1 MKTSLA
7 ILILIGAPILAAA
20 IGGIGSVT
28 APSFYK
34 ELARPSWAPPP
45 SVFGPVWTV
54 LCLMM
59 GIAAF
64 PGGTMMRDRVDYAL
78 PLGFLGRIFAGWWV
92 ARNLRTIFDYR
103 QGAIRE
109 MFPPQDSAE

>member
-20 IGGIGSVT
+20 IGGYGSVT

-34 ELARPSWAPPP
+34 ELVRPSWAPPS
-45 SVFGPVWTV
+45 SVFGPVWTA
-54 LCLMM
+54 LYLIM

-64 PGGTMMRDRVDYAL
+64 LVWRAHGWNGAL
-78 PLGFLGRIFAGWWV
+78 TLFLIHLIVNTLWSWLFFRWGSGIG
-92 ARNLRTIFDYR
+92 
-103 QGAIRE
+103 
-109 MFPPQDSAE
+109 